1 MPFLGFPSIFGF
13 IAVILFLVMAG
24 TSYQNEENIDT
35 ILWTVTAVAYFLRNI
50 PKFIIFS
57 FINIFAYILLIIGAG
72 GIIIFRGLDLLDL

>member
-24 TSYQNEENIDT
+24 TSYQNEETIDT
-35 ILWTVTAVAYFLRNI
+35 ILWAITAVAYFLRNI

-57 FINIFAYILLIIGAG
+57 FINIFAYILLILGAG
-72 GIIIFRGLDLLDL
+72 GIIVFRGLDLLDL

>member
-35 ILWTVTAVAYFLRNI
+35 ILWTVPAVAYFWRNI

>member
-24 TSYQNEENIDT
+24 TSYQNEETIDT
-35 ILWTVTAVAYFLRNI
+35 ILWAITAVAYFLRNI

>member
-24 TSYQNEENIDT
+24 TSYQNEETIDT
-35 ILWTVTAVAYFLRNI
+35 ILWTIIAVAYFLRNI
-50 PKFIIFS
+50 QKFIIFS
-57 FINIFAYILLIIGAG
+57 FINIFAYLLLIIGAG

>member
-1 MPFLGFPSIFGF
+1 M
-13 IAVILFLVMAG
+13 VG
-24 TSYQNEENIDT
+24 TSYQNEETIDT
-35 ILWTVTAVAYFLRNI
+35 ILWAITAVAYFLRNI

>member
-24 TSYQNEENIDT
+24 TSYQNEETIDT
-35 ILWTVTAVAYFLRNI
+35 LLWAITALAYFLRNI